1 MGKNKEGV
9 MLEKYKSNRLLNVHH
24 VANRLGCCNNTIYT
38 LIQDGS
44 LKAIR
49 IGKRA
54 LRITE
59 ASLNEFLESR
69 EVDPED
75 YFK

>member
-1 MGKNKEGV
+1 MPDKN
-9 MLEKYKSNRLLNVHH
+9 KSNRLLNVHH
-24 VANRLGCCNNTIYT
+24 VAKRLGCCNNTIYT

-69 EVDPED
+69 KIDPEE

>member
-1 MGKNKEGV
+1 MVKDKN
-9 MLEKYKSNRLLNVHH
+9 MLNKQRPNRLLNVHH
-24 VANRLGCCNNTIYT
+24 VDRRLGCSNNTIYS
-38 LIQDGS
+38 LIQGGS

-59 ASLNEFLESR
+59 SSLIEFLESR
-69 EVDPED
+69 EVNPEE

>member
-1 MGKNKEGV
+1 
-9 MLEKYKSNRLLNVHH
+9 MLNNQKPLHLLNAHH
-24 VANRLGCCNNTIYT
+24 VANRLNCSNNTVYP

-59 ASLNEFLESR
+59 SSLIEFLEFR
-69 EVDPED
+69 EVNPEE

>member
-1 MGKNKEGV
+1 MGKNKRGV
-9 MLEKYKSNRLLNVHH
+9 MLDKNKSNRLLNVHH

-59 ASLNEFLESR
+59 ASLNEFLEDR
-69 EVDPED
+69 EIDPED

>member
-1 MGKNKEGV
+1 
-9 MLEKYKSNRLLNVHH
+9 MLDNQKSNRLLNVHH
-24 VANRLGCCNNTIYT
+24 VARRLGCIENKVYS

-59 ASLNEFLESR
+59 SSLNEFLESR
-69 EVDPED
+69 EINPEE

>member
-1 MGKNKEGV
+1 
-9 MLEKYKSNRLLNVHH
+9 MLDNQKSNRLLNVHN
-24 VANRLGCCNNTIYT
+24 VARRLSCTENMIYS

-59 ASLNEFLESR
+59 SSLNDFLESR
-69 EVDPED
+69 IINPEE
-75 YFK
+75 YFE

>member
-1 MGKNKEGV
+1 MPDNQ
-9 MLEKYKSNRLLNVHH
+9 KSNRLLSVHH
-24 VANRLGCCNNTIYT
+24 VARRLSCTENTIYS

-59 ASLNEFLESR
+59 SSLDEFLESR
-69 EVDPED
+69 EINPEE

>member
-1 MGKNKEGV
+1 
-9 MLEKYKSNRLLNVHH
+9 MLDNHKSNRLLNVHH
-24 VANRLGCCNNTIYT
+24 VARGLGCTENTIYS

-59 ASLNEFLESR
+59 SSLNEFLESR
-69 EVDPED
+69 EINSEE

>member
-1 MGKNKEGV
+1 MDNQ
-9 MLEKYKSNRLLNVHH
+9 KSIRLLNVHH
-24 VANRLGCCNNTIYT
+24 VASCLCCTENMIYS

-59 ASLNEFLESR
+59 SSLNEFIESR
-69 EVDPED
+69 EINP
-75 YFK
+75 

>member
-1 MGKNKEGV
+1 
-9 MLEKYKSNRLLNVHH
+9 MLDKQKSSRLLSVHH
-24 VANRLGCCNNTIYT
+24 VAKRLSCSNKTIYFM
-38 LIQDGS
+38 IQDGS

-49 IGKRA
+49 IGKKA

-59 ASLNEFLESR
+59 SSLIEFLESR
-69 EVDPED
+69 EVDPHE

>member
-1 MGKNKEGV
+1 
-9 MLEKYKSNRLLNVHH
+9 MLDNQKSNRLLNVHH
-24 VANRLGCCNNTIYT
+24 VARCLSCTENTIYS

-59 ASLNEFLESR
+59 SSLIEFLESR
-69 EVDPED
+69 EITPEE